1 MGMDPGVARG
11 EGEGRLVKKA
21 SSSVTTGKNSESLF
35 SVDEAGMYMILKT
48 KYEKGLHAI
57 PCFNI

>member
-48 KYEKGLHAI
+48 KYEK
-57 PCFNI
+57 